1 MIVGIGC
8 DIISVQRIRNA
19 MEKNER
25 FAEKLF
31 TNTELA
37 YCQTKSSPWQSF
49 AARFA
54 AKEAVMKAL
63 GTGWDGKV
71 NWLDIEVNSDDKGN
85 PHIKL
90 SGGARKLADE
100 KGICNIQLSLSHEK
114 ENALAF
120 VIMENSLQA
129 SNSD

>member
-1 MIVGIGC
+1 MIIGIGC
-8 DIISVQRIRNA
+8 DIISVQRIQTA
-19 MEKNER
+19 MERNER
-25 FAEKLF
+25 FADKLF
-31 TNTELA
+31 TPAEIA
-37 YCQTKSSPWQSF
+37 YCQSKASPWQSY

-71 NWLDIEVNSDDKGN
+71 NWLDIEVRSDDKGN
-85 PHIKL
+85 PYIKL